1 MSAGTILSNNPAGL
15 ALKTQSEANN
25 NLYVATGNES
35 DSLNC
40 NCAAF
45 LDPFPNQITWR
56 YVDFLHSEILQYVR
70 DIIARRSAELFQI
83 MCFITTQK
91 WFQFFKSQFSYV
103 SFAVSLNMWFPIQ
116 FTRIS
121 LMIFFLQLQ
130 VGVQLAALL
139 PRLQYS
145 IEFMQTVSN
154 SCRRQKAWKKTSLL
168 EILLWKWYVLLKW

>member
-103 SFAVSLNMWFPIQ
+103 SFAMALNMWFPIQ

-121 LMIFFLQLQ
+121 LMIFFAIA
-130 VGVQLAALL
+130 GRCPTCSIIAASAILNWIHANSL
-139 PRLQYS
+139 
-145 IEFMQTVSN
+145 EFMP
-154 SCRRQKAWKKTSLL
+154 KAKSMKKD
-168 EILLWKWYVLLKW
+168 